1 MKYFIRYNPIANSNS
16 EYEERIRDIAQF
28 HQQLPFDTDFTVV
41 ETSDLDD
48 AFASLDSS
56 AEWVVVVSLGH
67 CTQDR
72 DMYDKAIKVCK
83 VFDVKLMCHLLNFE
97 DQYIHFHP
105 QFFVIHYPSWV
116 KAGQPTFNYDGKE
129 QEFMGVDCI
138 PSKETYHDDYTPVY
152 IRPGLKRK
160 TFKVREMQR
169 GALIIKHFLE
179 KGLKIINVTQKL
191 RDNKFHLYPDIESDK
206 FFDFL
211 KTGEYTGTQSSQV
224 WYSDLIKHLAKNVKR
239 QFYPLNTEPV
249 GNDKIDFPINNFI
262 CVASG
267 LKPWLLPMYYA
278 NETDPVTINFCDF
291 SDGAVAFQRNLDTW
305 SGEVGTFSTFV
316 QNFLKDNPMFESC
329 DPPGPYDK
337 ELINQLTSMQLDAN
351 VFTEVW
357 RQLDK
362 KQNYKI
368 LDLYTEQGQD
378 YIIDLVKQNDTTYL
392 WLSNAFYMEY
402 ALVTIGKKK
411 VYEYRQRLIDG
422 LKATGKRFVLDL
434 MDPWQQGPVTFND

>member
-1 MKYFIRYNPIANSNS
+1 MKYFIRYNPIANSNP

-28 HQQLPFDTDFTVV
+28 HQQLPFDTDFKVAESSNLD
-41 ETSDLDD
+41 ETFSRLK
-48 AFASLDSS
+48 SKT
-56 AEWVVVVSLGH
+56 EWVVVVSLGH

-72 DMYDKAIKVCK
+72 DMYDKAIKICK
-83 VFDVKLMCHLLNFE
+83 ENDVSLMCHMLNFPG
-97 DQYIHFHP
+97 QYLHFHP

-116 KAGQPTFNYDGKE
+116 KAGHPMFEYDGE
-129 QEFMGVDCI
+129 AQRFDGVDYI
-138 PSKETYHDDYTPVY
+138 PSKETFHDDYTPVTV
-152 IRPGLKRK
+152 RAGLRKK
-160 TFKVREMQR
+160 TFTVHEMQT
-169 GALIIKHFLE
+169 GAWVIKRFLE
-179 KGLKIINVTQKL
+179 TGNKIINVPENL
-191 RDNKFHLYPDIESDK
+191 RKNKFHLYPDQQSDE
-206 FFDFL
+206 FFSFL
-211 KTGEYTGTQSSQV
+211 KTGEYKGTQSSQV
-224 WYSDLIKHLAKNVKR
+224 WYSGLIKHLAKNVKR

-278 NETDPVTINFCDF
+278 NETDPLVVNFVDF
-291 SDGAVAFQRNLDTW
+291 SDGAVAFQRHLGTW
-305 SGEVGTFSTFV
+305 SGEVGTYSTFV
-316 QNFLKDNPMFESC
+316 QNFLANNPTFESC
-329 DPPGPYDK
+329 DPPGPYDQ
-337 ELINQLTSMQLDAN
+337 ELRNQLGSMQMDPK

-357 RQLDK
+357 QHINK

-378 YIIDLVKQNDTTYL
+378 YVIDLVKQNSTTYL

-422 LKATGKRFVLDL
+422 LRATGKRFVLDL

>member
-1 MKYFIRYNPIANSNS
+1 MQTGA
-16 EYEERIRDIAQF
+16 
-28 HQQLPFDTDFTVV
+28 
-41 ETSDLDD
+41 
-48 AFASLDSS
+48 
-56 AEWVVVVSLGH
+56 WV
-67 CTQDR
+67 
-72 DMYDKAIKVCK
+72 IK
-83 VFDVKLMCHLLNFE
+83 N
-97 DQYIHFHP
+97 
-105 QFFVIHYPSWV
+105 
-116 KAGQPTFNYDGKE
+116 
-129 QEFMGVDCI
+129 
-138 PSKETYHDDYTPVY
+138 
-152 IRPGLKRK
+152 
-160 TFKVREMQR
+160 
-169 GALIIKHFLE
+169 FLE
-179 KGLKIINVTQKL
+179 KGFKTINVTQKL

-249 GNDKIDFPINNFI
+249 GNDKIDFAINNFI

-278 NETDPVTINFCDF
+278 NETDPLVVNFVDF
-291 SDGAVAFQRNLDTW
+291 SDGAVAFQRHLGTW
-305 SGEVGTFSTFV
+305 SGEVGTYSTFV
-316 QNFLKDNPMFESC
+316 QNFLTNNPTFESC

-337 ELINQLTSMQLDAN
+337 ELKKQLASMQLDSK
-351 VFTEVW
+351 VFMQIW
-357 RQLDK
+357 RHVNK
-362 KQNYKI
+362 HQNYTI

>member
-16 EYEERIRDIAQF
+16 EYQERIRDIAQF
-28 HQQLPFDTDFTVV
+28 HQQLPFDTDFAVV
-41 ETSDLDD
+41 ETADLDD

-56 AEWVVVVSLGH
+56 AEWVVVASLGH

-72 DMYDKAIKVCK
+72 DMYDKAISICK
-83 VFDVKLMCHLLNFE
+83 ESDAKLMCHLLNFE

-116 KAGQPTFNYDGKE
+116 KAGQPTFAYDGKE

-160 TFKVREMQR
+160 TFKVREMQT
-169 GALIIKHFLE
+169 GAWVIKNFLE
-179 KGLKIINVTQKL
+179 KGFKTINVTQKL

-206 FFDFL
+206 FFNFL

-278 NETDPVTINFCDF
+278 NETDPLVLNFVDF
-291 SDGAVAFQRNLDTW
+291 SDGAVEFQRHLSAW
-305 SGEVGTFSTFV
+305 SGEVGTYSTFV
-316 QNFLKDNPMFESC
+316 QNFLKSNPTFESC

-337 ELINQLTSMQLDAN
+337 ELEKQLASMELDPK
-351 VFTEVW
+351 VFMQVW
-357 RQLDK
+357 RYVSKQ
-362 KQNYKI
+362 QNYTI

-378 YIIDLVKQNDTTYL
+378 YVIDLVKQNDTTYL

-411 VYEYRQRLIDG
+411 VYEYRQRLING

>member
-1 MKYFIRYNPIANSNS
+1 MKYFIRYNPIANTNP

-28 HQQLPFDTDFTVV
+28 HQQLPFDTDFNVV

-67 CTQDR
+67 CSQDR
-72 DMYDKAIKVCK
+72 DMYDKAIKVCEES
-83 VFDVKLMCHLLNFE
+83 DAKLMCHLLNFE

-129 QEFMGVDCI
+129 QEFTGVDCI

-160 TFKVREMQR
+160 TFKVHEMQT
-169 GALIIKHFLE
+169 GAWVIKNFLE
-179 KGLKIINVTQKL
+179 KGFKIINVTQKL
-191 RDNKFHLYPDIESDK
+191 RDSKFHLYPDIESDK

-211 KTGEYTGTQSSQV
+211 KTGEYTGTQSSQL
-224 WYSDLIKHLAKNVKR
+224 WYSGLIKHLANNVKR

-249 GNDKIDFPINNFI
+249 GNDKINFSINNFI

-278 NETDPVTINFCDF
+278 NENDPIRIDFVDF
-291 SDGAVAFQRNLDTW
+291 SKAATRFQRHLSTW
-305 SGEVGTFSTFV
+305 SGEVGTFSNHV
-316 QNFLKDNPMFESC
+316 HEFLKKNPEFESC
-329 DPPGPYDK
+329 DPPGAYDV
-337 ELINQLTSMQLDAN
+337 ELVKQLADINIDPK

-357 RQLDK
+357 RHIPK
-362 KQNYKI
+362 EQNFVM
-368 LDLYTEQGQD
+368 LDLYKENGQD
-378 YIIDLVKQNDTTYL
+378 RIIEMVANSSVSYL
-392 WLSNAFYMEY
+392 WLSNAFNMEY